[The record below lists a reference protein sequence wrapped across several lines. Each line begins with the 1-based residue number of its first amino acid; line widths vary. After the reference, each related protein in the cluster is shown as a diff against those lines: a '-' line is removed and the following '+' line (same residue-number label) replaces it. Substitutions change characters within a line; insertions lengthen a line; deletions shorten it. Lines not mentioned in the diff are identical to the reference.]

1 MSDIFEGNKF
11 LSRKAWI
18 IIKIIK
24 VKSKG
29 RELVPVNWVFK
40 IKEEHD
46 GLIHLKLRNVVKGY
60 MQVPGVDNTE
70 SFSLFATDMSTII
83 LIGLAS
89 YHEEEGYI
97 SELCNTEAA
106 FLHIDIPVEII
117 IQWP

>member
-1 MSDIFEGNKF
+1 MNCVLNS
-11 LSRKAWI
+11 
-18 IIKIIK
+18 
-24 VKSKG
+24 
-29 RELVPVNWVFK
+29 
-40 IKEEHD
+40 KEEPY
-46 GLIHLKLRNVVKGY
+46 GLVRLKLRNVVKGY

-70 SFSLFATDMSTII
+70 SFSPFATDMSTII